1 MEEIRDDKINELVGA
16 MQSWVRG
23 YRAREDYSKLY
34 FERKGLLCAQMTI
47 RNYMVGKTW
56 LWWQLFLAIK
66 PMLKA
71 GNFEQFKQDLAKKT
85 THAAN
90 HMDDVIREGD

>member
-23 YRAREDYSKLY
+23 YRAREAYSKLY

-47 RNYMVGKTW
+47 R
-56 LWWQLFLAIK
+56 
-66 PMLKA
+66 
-71 GNFEQFKQDLAKKT
+71 
-85 THAAN
+85 
-90 HMDDVIREGD
+90 